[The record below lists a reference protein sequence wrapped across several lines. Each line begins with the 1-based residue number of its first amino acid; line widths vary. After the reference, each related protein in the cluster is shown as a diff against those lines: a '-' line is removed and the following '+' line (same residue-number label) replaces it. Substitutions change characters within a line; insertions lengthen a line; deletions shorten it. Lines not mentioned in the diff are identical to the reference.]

1 MADLRRGAL
10 LLADNRYV
18 NSATSS
24 ESLLSTSDLDRVEQ
38 YLAEQNLNEVLCI
51 WSEGDG
57 KLKTILSDAD
67 EELRDWLVNAARGAA
82 VPGGGIIVL
91 PFTRLDRT
99 ADYFVSAKRPN
110 EKGEVPLGG
119 AY

>member
-1 MADLRRGAL
+1 M
-10 LLADNRYV
+10 LADNRYV
-18 NSATSS
+18 NTPTSG

-38 YLAEQNLNEVLCI
+38 YLAEQKHNEVLCI
-51 WSEGDG
+51 WSDG
-57 KLKTILSDAD
+57 VGELKAILSDAD
-67 EELRDWLVNAARGAA
+67 EELRGRLMNAARSAA
-82 VPGGGIIVL
+82 VPGGAIIVL
-91 PFTRLDRT
+91 PFTQLDNA